1 MTARVDAK
9 LASVDGPRE
18 SRRRSLGRRPLI
30 VPFLASLLGMAGSG
44 WVMVGS
50 CARASVLTQGAT
62 ATSLAGPQSI
72 KVLPSGTVL
81 YLRLETPVS
90 TRATHLN
97 AAVTA
102 RVVRDVPGPNGI
114 AIPMGAAVR
123 GQVDKV
129 IPSSNPADR
138 ARVRLRFTQLEIP
151 GLATVVLAGH
161 VTEVE
166 NARESILPD
175 GTIQGVL
182 ASELPVAQLEDALG
196 KLGKDAEPLQKQA
209 EGALGKSDTSITY
222 SAGTDLAIVLD
233 KPLEVVRA
241 FPPALP
247 STLSQS
253 AAAVE
258 KFLSGAPQRVEGKD
272 GTPGDPLNLVVI
284 GTAAAIRSVFQKA
297 GWSEAEEKNANSIW
311 ETIRAVAGN
320 QGYGRAPVSQL
331 YLYGRHEDLAF
342 EKMLNTFAK
351 RHHLRLWRS
360 SATTPEGR
368 EIWLGAATH
377 DTGLD
382 VRPGVFSHAIDPNL
396 DAERE
401 KVGADLAATERVAS
415 EEFLARPD
423 PLLEGVTATGA
434 PWKTDGRLLAIELKA
449 GN

>member
-1 MTARVDAK
+1 
-9 LASVDGPRE
+9 
-18 SRRRSLGRRPLI
+18 
-30 VPFLASLLGMAGSG
+30 
-44 WVMVGS
+44 
-50 CARASVLTQGAT
+50 
-62 ATSLAGPQSI
+62 
-72 KVLPSGTVL
+72 
-81 YLRLETPVS
+81 
-90 TRATHLN
+90 
-97 AAVTA
+97 
-102 RVVRDVPGPNGI
+102 
-114 AIPMGAAVR
+114 MGGAVR
-123 GQVDKV
+123 GQIDKV
-129 IPSSNPADR
+129 IPDSNPADR

-151 GLATVVLAGH
+151 GLATVELAGH

-182 ASELPVAQLEDALG
+182 VSELPLAQLEDALG
-196 KLGKDAEPLQKQA
+196 KLGKDAEPLQKQV

-222 SAGTDLAIVLD
+222 PAGTDLAIVLD
-233 KPLEVVRA
+233 KPLEVERA
-241 FPPALP
+241 FPPAFP
-247 STLSQS
+247 STLSPS
-253 AAAVE
+253 ATAAAE

-272 GTPGDPLNLVVI
+272 GTPGDPLNLVVM

-297 GWSEAEEKNANSIW
+297 GWSEAEAKNANSIW

-360 SATTPEGR
+360 PVTTPEGR

-415 EEFLARPD
+415 EQLLARPD
-423 PLLEGVTATGA
+423 PLLEGMTATGA